1 MEGKYWNPE
10 IETMP
15 LDKLRKL
22 QEERLKLLVAH
33 AYEKTGLY
41 RRKFDQAGIK
51 PQDINTLDDLKKL
64 PLTTYLED
72 FCNTPIPEKLAVPME
87 EVKVFYTTSGTLSGF
102 TQPIMWT
109 RKDFDEIIGQGEIRL
124 RLALGMRADDVVQAL
139 AGDYCCFKGCELM
152 GAGFLTVMAG
162 RGNLDYQIRLAK
174 VTGVTVLQYLP
185 SLMLR
190 YFERAKEL
198 GIDIRE
204 TKLRLVA
211 IFGES
216 FAESYRRRLE
226 SEYGVAIRTM
236 YSCAEVPFIAHEC
249 LEGKG
254 MHIFGDWCIVE
265 VIDPD
270 TGEILGPGEE
280 GEIVATPLVN
290 EAMPL
295 IRYRVGDVASILPYE
310 PCPCGRT
317 HPKISLVKGRVAHII
332 KVDGKK
338 IMPIDVEEV
347 VANTLGLADDYQIIV
362 TKPGEQQRLNV
373 KAEYK
378 PEIKDVNALK
388 NQFEAALSQNLAVES
403 EAELVPLGTL
413 GRPLFKA
420 QRIIATY

>member
-1 MEGKYWNPE
+1 
-10 IETMP
+10 
-15 LDKLRKL
+15 
-22 QEERLKLLVAH
+22 
-33 AYEKTGLY
+33 
-41 RRKFDQAGIK
+41 
-51 PQDINTLDDLKKL
+51 
-64 PLTTYLED
+64 
-72 FCNTPIPEKLAVPME
+72 
-87 EVKVFYTTSGTLSGF
+87 
-102 TQPIMWT
+102 
-109 RKDFDEIIGQGEIRL
+109 
-124 RLALGMRADDVVQAL
+124 
-139 AGDYCCFKGCELM
+139 
-152 GAGFLTVMAG
+152 
-162 RGNLDYQIRLAK
+162 
-174 VTGVTVLQYLP
+174 
-185 SLMLR
+185 
-190 YFERAKEL
+190 
-198 GIDIRE
+198 
-204 TKLRLVA
+204 
-211 IFGES
+211 
-216 FAESYRRRLE
+216 
-226 SEYGVAIRTM
+226 
-236 YSCAEVPFIAHEC
+236 
-249 LEGKG
+249 
-254 MHIFGDWCIVE
+254 MHVFGDWCIVE
-265 VIDPD
+265 IIDPD